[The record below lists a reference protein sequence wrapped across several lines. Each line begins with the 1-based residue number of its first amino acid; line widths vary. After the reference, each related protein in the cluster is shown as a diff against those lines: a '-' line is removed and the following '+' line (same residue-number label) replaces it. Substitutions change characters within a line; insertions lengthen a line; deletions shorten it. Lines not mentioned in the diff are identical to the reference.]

1 MWIIL
6 LAVLILFI
14 LWNTSLMGYRDRNV
28 EPLEVDESKVCCEEA
43 RSIIYQQGSKTA
55 ILLVHGFPSTPSV
68 YHYSAKRFANE
79 GMDVYA
85 PLLPGFGTDPKAF
98 SHTSFTQWFSY
109 LCTYYENLRA
119 SYDTLHVLGISM
131 GGMMTLKLG
140 ETYCPTELAPDSLTS
155 IAAPVVY
162 NSIKDWVFTDP
173 KQYLARTL
181 ALFTASIKPHVV
193 NGDPKGEDGSEHW
206 YGYGGTFVRPGLSLV
221 SAMREVRRNLDR
233 ITCPLFS
240 IHDKGDRTVPFKNLA
255 IIAQENKSTDFH
267 MLETEMG
274 HFNHSRHA
282 LLLYRSIQEELTTTI
297 LEFLH
302 DKENHHAQA

>member
-1 MWIIL
+1 MWITL
-6 LAVLILFI
+6 LSVLILFI
-14 LWNTSLMGYRDRNV
+14 LWNTTLIGYRDRHV
-28 EPLEVDESKVCCEEA
+28 QPLEVDESNVCCDEA
-43 RSIIYQQGSKTA
+43 RSIIYQQGAKTA

-68 YHYSAKRFANE
+68 YHYSAKRFADE

-85 PLLPGFGTDPKAF
+85 PLLPGFGTDPIAF
-98 SHTSFTQWFSY
+98 SHTTFTQWFSY
-109 LCTYYENLRA
+109 LCTYYEKLRT

-140 ETYCPTELAPDSLTS
+140 ETYCSTKLAPDTLTS

-162 NSIKDWVFTDP
+162 NSIKDGIFTDP

-181 ALFTASIKPHVV
+181 ALFTASIKAHVV
-193 NGDPKGEDGSEHW
+193 VGDPKGEDGSELW
-206 YGYGGTFVRPGLSLV
+206 YGYGGLFVRPGMSLV
-221 SAMREVRRNLDR
+221 HAMKGVRRDLGK

-240 IHDKGDRTVPFKNLA
+240 IHDKKDRTVPFKNLS
-255 IIAQENKSTDFH
+255 IIAKENKSIDFRS
-267 MLETEMG
+267 LETEMG
-274 HFNHSRHA
+274 NFNHSRHA

-297 LEFLH
+297 IEFLH

>member
-1 MWIIL
+1 MWITF

-14 LWNTSLMGYRDRNV
+14 LWNTTLIGYRDRNV
-28 EPLEVDESKVCCEEA
+28 EPLGVDESKVCCPEA
-43 RSIIYQQGSKTA
+43 TSIMLKQGSNTA

-68 YHYSAKRFANE
+68 YHYSAKRFSDE

-85 PLLPGFGTDPKAF
+85 PLLPGFGTDPKTF
-98 SHTSFTQWFSY
+98 SHTTFTQWFSY
-109 LCTYYENLRA
+109 LSSYYEQLRA

-140 ETYCPTELAPDSLTS
+140 ETYCSSELAPDSLTS

-162 NSIKDWVFTDP
+162 NSIKEGIFTDP
-173 KQYLARTL
+173 KQYLARTF

-193 NGDPKGEDGSEHW
+193 NGYPNGEDGSELW

-221 SAMREVRRNLDR
+221 YAMREVRKNLGK
-233 ITCPLFS
+233 ITCPLFA

-255 IIAQENKSTDFH
+255 IITNENKSSDFRK
-267 MLETEMG
+267 LETQMG
-274 HFNHSRHA
+274 SFSHSRHA

-297 LEFLH
+297 IEFLH
-302 DKENHHAQA
+302 DKENRYAQA